1 MTFRVIPWSLSSPNA
16 STAFHR
22 TRSPPPPAEQNGWK
36 KATSLGLD
44 FFGAFR
50 RNFTLS
56 QQIVKANNRNHPLA
70 AWISTDVNGSSIG
83 VGIVRCGLSF
93 ADENTNE

>member
-1 MTFRVIPWSLSSPNA
+1 MYIMTFRSSPWSLSSPNA

-50 RNFTLS
+50 RSFTLS
-56 QQIVKANNRNHPLA
+56 NEIVKANNRNHPRT
-70 AWISTDVNGSSIG
+70 AWISSDVNARSKGDGMVS
-83 VGIVRCGLSF
+83 
-93 ADENTNE
+93 